1 MGEKLRIGVIFGGRS
16 GEHEVSLLSAKSVID
31 ALDPERYEVVP
42 IAITREGRWLT
53 SSDATLLLPEAV
65 ARDGDRP
72 VALFGDPT
80 REGLVRLDGGGAG
93 PHPITSL
100 DVVFPV
106 LHGTFGEDGTIQGL
120 LDLANIPYVG
130 SGVLGSAAGMD
141 KVAMKSLFRDAG
153 LQIVEFTY
161 FLRQHWEAN
170 RERTLDRV
178 EAEIG
183 YPAFVK
189 PANLG
194 SSVGISRA
202 TGRASLARAIDTAA
216 RFDRKIVAERA
227 VEAREIE
234 VAVLGNDEPTASVPG
249 EIIPHADFYDYE
261 TKYVSD
267 TAEYGIPADVT
278 PEQAGQ
284 FQSLA
289 IRAFQAIDAAGLA
302 RVDFFL
308 ERGTDRILVNEI
320 NTMPGFTRISMYP
333 KLWEA
338 SGLSYRALVD
348 RLVDLAVERHREVS
362 RSVRDRA

>member
-1 MGEKLRIGVIFGGRS
+1 VIFGGRS
-16 GEHEVSLLSAKSVID
+16 GEHEISLQSAKSVID
-31 ALDPERYEVVP
+31 ALDPQRYEVVP
-42 IAITREGRWLT
+42 IAITKEGRWLT

-65 ARDGDRP
+65 AREGDRP

-80 REGLVRLDGGGAG
+80 RSGLVRLDGSGA
-93 PHPITSL
+93 HPAGAL

-120 LDLANIPYVG
+120 LDLANVPYVG

-141 KVAMKSLFRDAG
+141 KVAMKALFRDAG
-153 LQIVEFTY
+153 LPIVEFTH
-161 FLRQHWEAN
+161 FLRTHWEAD
-170 RERTLDRV
+170 REAVLDRV

-183 YPAFVK
+183 YPAFLK

-194 SSVGISRA
+194 SSVGISKA
-202 TGRASLARAIDTAA
+202 TDRESLARAIETAA
-216 RFDRKIVAERA
+216 RFDRKIVAERG
-227 VEAREIE
+227 VDAREIE
-234 VAVLGNDEPTASVPG
+234 VAVLGNDEPAASVPG

-261 TKYVSD
+261 TKYLSD
-267 TAEYGIPADVT
+267 TAEYGIPASVT
-278 PEQAGQ
+278 PEQAER
-284 FQSLA
+284 FQTLA
-289 IRAFQAIDAAGLA
+289 IRAFQAVDAAGLA

-308 ERGTDRILVNEI
+308 ERGTGRILVNEI

-338 SGLSYRALVD
+338 SGISYRELVD
-348 RLVDLAVERHREVS
+348 RLIELAVERHREVS